1 MRLLRKGRAKPCR
14 NGAENALVNVD
25 PYIIR
30 AGEIA
35 GILADPYV
43 VDAFDHFAEYRAFDR
58 LPYAGGTSEQPA
70 DIVDALRALIE
81 EDRAIEAENTAKE

>member
-1 MRLLRKGRAKPCR
+1 MRLIRKGRGKPCR
-14 NGAENALVNVD
+14 KGAENALVNVD

-43 VDAFDHFAEYRAFDR
+43 VAAFDSYTEFRAFDC
-58 LPYAGGTSEQPA
+58 LPYSGGTSEQPA
-70 DIVDALRALIE
+70 DIVDALRVLIE
-81 EDRAIEAENTAKE
+81 EDRAIEAETVADK